1 MRRRGSGCDI
11 LIHDNQ
17 PARGSLANRAK
28 VESMKLSEDDLKQE
42 LLALPEWTVKNGKLH
57 RQYKFPDFT
66 LAFGFMTMSAIVIE
80 KMNHHPE
87 WLNVYSRVTVNLVSH
102 DENGITTRDILL
114 AKTLE
119 GIAQK
124 LI

>member
-1 MRRRGSGCDI
+1 
-11 LIHDNQ
+11 
-17 PARGSLANRAK
+17 
-28 VESMKLSEDDLKQE
+28 
-42 LLALPEWTVKNGKLH
+42 
-57 RQYKFPDFT
+57 
-66 LAFGFMTMSAIVIE
+66 MTMSAIVIE